1 MDLLNDKSLL
11 FIVLAT
17 GGGIVLIISLLAM
30 IAKFYR
36 RCGADEALV
45 RTGAGGNKVVIGGGI
60 MVYPI
65 LHQLQHVSL
74 RSVKLSVERA
84 GRMALVTADKI
95 KANVSTEL
103 FIKVEPLGE
112 DVLAAARSF
121 GERNLDEH
129 AIGDLI
135 EGKLTDALR
144 SVSANKT
151 FMALHSERKEFAEAV
166 QAALAEELKKNGLT
180 LENVSITAFAMI
192 PVSELDERDVFDA
205 DGLRAITESVQAN
218 REKTNQ
224 IQRDKENAIQETNVR
239 ARLRQLELEQAK
251 AFAEAEQQ
259 RKVQEYAAAQAAETA
274 KAIFIQEQ
282 SRDLAAY
289 EKSQAV
295 ETGRIQQEAAIA
307 VAEADKQRREREAM
321 IQAEK
326 ALQAAEIAKR
336 REIEAAGIEKERVV
350 QAAEIEREK
359 TIEVARVG
367 KVIAVVQSEEQ
378 QARATAAK
386 ALALA
391 EEETARQAIT
401 TASETAHAERERQ
414 KRVIDAQAEADVRV
428 ALARGEIA
436 QAEARALAAK
446 KEAEAIETLA
456 GAELSRRTAE
466 AEARKKHIEAE
477 SSVAMKLVMRDLALK
492 AIEVMPAVAHEL
504 MEPARHISEIKVLQ
518 TQPQGGSTNGVAGAA
533 SPILKTILEAG
544 AAYPVMRELVGFA
557 KEEKLDE
564 KVKALLS
571 EMSSPTPAG
580 EPVAEAAE

>member
-1 MDLLNDKSLL
+1 MLELLNSNNLVVVAAA
-11 FIVLAT
+11 IA
-17 GGGIVLIISLLAM
+17 GGVVLIISLFAM

-65 LHQLQHVSL
+65 LHQLQRVSL

-166 QAALAEELKKNGLT
+166 QSALAEELKKNGLT

-192 PVSELDERDVFDA
+192 PVTELDERDVFDA

-224 IQRDKENAIQETNVR
+224 IQREKENAIQETNVR
-239 ARLRQLELEQAK
+239 ARMRQLELDQAQ
-251 AFAEAEQQ
+251 AFAEAEQH
-259 RKVQEYAAAQAAETA
+259 RRVQEYAAAQASETA

-282 SRDLAAY
+282 SRDMAAY
-289 EKSQAV
+289 DKSQAV
-295 ETGRIQQEAAIA
+295 ETARIQQEAAIA
-307 VAEADKQRREREAM
+307 VAEADKQRRQKEAM
-321 IQAEK
+321 IGAEK

-336 REIEAAGIEKERVV
+336 REIEAASIEKE
-350 QAAEIEREK
+350 
-359 TIEVARVG
+359 T
-367 KVIAVVQSEEQ
+367 VVQSEEE
-378 QARATAAK
+378 QARASAAK

-391 EEETARQAIT
+391 DEEKARQAIV

-414 KRVIDAQAEADVRV
+414 KKVIDAQAEADVRV

-436 QAEARALAAK
+436 EAEARALAAM

-456 GAELSRRTAE
+456 KADLSKKSAE
-466 AEARKKHIEAE
+466 AEAQRRYVEAQNAV
-477 SSVAMKLVMRDLALK
+477 SMKLVARDLALK
-492 AIEVMPAVAHEL
+492 AIEVMPALAHEL

-518 TQPQGGSTNGVAGAA
+518 TQNPGNGNSAQGAMGAA

-544 AAYPVMRELVGFA
+544 AAYPIMRELVGFA
-557 KEEKLDE
+557 GNEKLGE
-564 KVKALLS
+564 QVKALLGEIAGPPAS
-571 EMSSPTPAG
+571 ESERAP
-580 EPVAEAAE
+580 EAAE